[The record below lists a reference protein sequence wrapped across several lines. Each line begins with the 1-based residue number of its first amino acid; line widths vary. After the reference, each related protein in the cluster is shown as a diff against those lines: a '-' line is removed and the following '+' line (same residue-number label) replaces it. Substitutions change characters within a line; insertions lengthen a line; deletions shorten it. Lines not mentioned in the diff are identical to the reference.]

1 MKSAWAS
8 KTVWVNILTALSVV
22 FALPELHAVLGQ
34 HALVYVSLAQAIL
47 NVILRVAFTLEPVTF
62 RPSQARE

>member
-1 MKSAWAS
+1 
-8 KTVWVNILTALSVV
+8 
-22 FALPELHAVLGQ
+22 LHAVLGQ